1 MPDNMRIYSRLM
13 TTPKDAQKQIQAGR
27 LKGFTDINPMY
38 RIKALTEIYG
48 PCGIGW
54 YTDILRRET
63 IPGPSGE
70 LACFIDLNLYV
81 KENNEWS
88 QPIFGTGGNML
99 IAKESG
105 GLRVN
110 DEGWKMAYTDAMSIA
125 CKNLGMNADIYYAKG
140 YGKYTQPDG
149 DNAPPPPP
157 PNANGNTPPPV
168 DDNAPLPPPPP
179 NTSGKKM
186 ALVEQ
191 IQYII
196 ENASDKMY
204 EQAMTA
210 FGANLENMTFSQADK
225 LIKRIEEGR
234 ENA

>member
-81 KENNEWS
+81 KEDNEWS

-140 YGKYTQPDG
+140 YGKYTQPAG
-149 DNAPPPPP
+149 NNAP
-157 PNANGNTPPPV
+157 
-168 DDNAPLPPPPP
+168 PPPPP

-225 LIKRIEEGR
+225 LIKRIEEEH

>member
-38 RIKALTEIYG
+38 RIKALTEVYG

-81 KENNEWS
+81 KEGDQWS

-140 YGKYTQPDG
+140 YGKYTQPKNEDVPSKNE
-149 DNAPPPPP
+149 DVPPPKDEDVPP
-157 PNANGNTPPPV
+157 A
-168 DDNAPLPPPPP
+168 LPAEQQP
-179 NTSGKKM
+179 SGKKK
-186 ALVEQ
+186 ACIEQ

-196 ENASDKMY
+196 ENADKETY
-204 EQAMTA
+204 DQAIKA
-210 FGANLENMTFSQADK
+210 FGPNLEKMTFGQADK
-225 LIKRIEEGR
+225 LIQRIEEGR
-234 ENA
+234 DDA